1 MRHTKHFT
9 NLWTNDEFDNI
20 LCSKDGQSI
29 VADIIALMIICNP
42 SMTHMSSVDWLSYIL
57 GEYEAIVYF
66 NDKSISDITFIP
78 KP

>member
-42 SMTHMSSVDWLSYIL
+42 SMTQF
-57 GEYEAIVYF
+57 YF
-66 NDKSISDITFIP
+66 LTLYKIIRYDNCETN
-78 KP
+78 